1 MQPKQPGYEFLSNA
15 TATAPKS
22 VARND
27 KMNILLVNT
36 NRMKP
41 AIAPIGLDYLAD
53 SLVAAGHEPRLLDL
67 CWSEDIEGDIR
78 ACLRDYRP
86 DLIGVTVRNTD
97 DCYFSGGAFFLPEIK
112 GVVDT
117 LRAHSDAPIV
127 MGGVGFSGAP
137 EQVME
142 FCGADYGIAGEGE
155 AGFVLLPY
163 AIGPEPSYENVPNL
177 LCRKDGRIVRN
188 APMNVDLADLPPR
201 RRAFVDNAR
210 YFREGGQA
218 GFETKRGCD
227 MACIY
232 CADPISHG
240 RTIRLRPPK
249 MVVDELKALL
259 GQGIDH
265 FHTCDCEFNI
275 PLSHAKDVCRAIID
289 AGIGDRIKW
298 YAYCSVIPFDDEA
311 AELFR
316 RAGCVGI
323 DFGADSGNAAM
334 LKRLGRHFVPDDL
347 ARTADLCHRYGIP
360 FMYDL
365 LVGGPGETRE
375 TVRET
380 IELMRRIDAD
390 CVGVAMGVRVYD
402 GTRMADWVRS
412 QGDMAS
418 NPDLYRA
425 KQDNPN
431 FLKPV
436 FYISPDMGEGIVAY
450 LHELVGDDP
459 RFFLPSNEEV
469 RTNYNYND
477 NSVLVRAIRQGKRG
491 AYWDILRG
499 LNQQ

>member
-1 MQPKQPGYEFLSNA
+1 VKLTAFLGSPRRA
-15 TATAPKS
+15 FGR
-22 VARND
+22 V
-27 KMNILLVNT
+27 LLVNT

-53 SLVAAGHEPRLLDL
+53 SLIAAGHEPRLLDL

-78 ACLRDYRP
+78 ACLRDYQP

-97 DCYFSGGAFFLPEIK
+97 DCYFNGGAFFLPEIK
-112 GVVDT
+112 GIVDA

-127 MGGVGFSGAP
+127 MGGVGFSVAP

-142 FCGADYGIAGEGE
+142 YCGADYGIAGEGE

-177 LCRKDGRIVRN
+177 LYRKDGKIVRN

-232 CADPISHG
+232 CADPISQG

-289 AGIGDRIKW
+289 AGIADSIRW

-347 ARTADLCHRYGIP
+347 ARTADLCHQHGIA

-390 CVGVAMGVRVYD
+390 CVGVAMGVRVYE

-425 KQDNPN
+425 KRDNPH

-436 FYISPDMGEGIVAY
+436 FYISPDMGEGVVAY

-477 NSVLVRAIRQGKRG
+477 NSVLVRAIRHGKRG